1 MRTMFRW
8 LGVILLLLLIFS
20 AGTAFGAMLLSP
32 AMAAIAPRS
41 LSGQGPDLD
50 LIQEAWGVIDQH
62 YVDRSALK
70 TQELTYGAIG
80 GMVSSLGDVG
90 HTTFLSPEML
100 DEQHSFTQGEF
111 EGIGAYIEMRDGMPV
126 IVAPIDGSPAKAAG
140 IMPGDVIMSVDGVE
154 VQGMTVSE
162 VVERVKGPAGTQV
175 ELVILDPDT
184 GDSRTVRITRARVEV
199 DNVTWSMLP
208 GTDLAQV
215 RIVAFSEGVTDDLTR
230 SLQEIEQQGAKGI
243 VLDLRNNPGGLLD
256 EAIGVASQFLS
267 QGNVMLM
274 KDAQG
279 NTTPLPVEKGGAA
292 LELPMV
298 VLINQGS
305 ASAAEIVSGALR
317 DQGRAELVGE
327 TTFGTGTVLNEFRL
341 SDGSGLLLATQE
353 WLTPDGTSF
362 WHKGIDP
369 DVEVSLPENVA
380 PLLPE
385 AAQSMDAQALQQSQ
399 DTQLL
404 KAIELLQQGN

>member
-1 MRTMFRW
+1 MRW
-8 LGVILLLLLIFS
+8 LGAFLLLLIIFS

-41 LSGQGPDLD
+41 LSGEGPDIE

-70 TQELTYGAIG
+70 TQELTYGAID

-100 DEQHSFTQGEF
+100 EEQHSFTQGEF
-111 EGIGAYIEMRDGMPV
+111 EGIGAYIEMRDGSPV

-140 IMPGDVIMSVDGVE
+140 IMPGDVIISVDGVD

-162 VVERVKGPAGTQV
+162 VVDRVKGPAGTEV
-175 ELVILDPDT
+175 ELVILDPDS
-184 GDSRTVRITRARVEV
+184 GESRTVRITRARVEI
-199 DNVTWSMLP
+199 DNVTWAMLP
-208 GTDLAQV
+208 GTNLAQL
-215 RIVAFSEGVTDDLTR
+215 RIVAFSEGVTQDLIQ
-230 SLQEIEQQGAKGI
+230 SLQEIEQGGAQGI
-243 VLDLRNNPGGLLD
+243 VLDLRSNPGGLLD
-256 EAIGVASQFLS
+256 EAIGVASQFVS
-267 QGNVMLM
+267 EGNVMLM
-274 KDAQG
+274 KDAKG
-279 NTTPLPVEKGGAA
+279 NTTPLLVEKGGVA
-292 LELPMV
+292 LDIPMV

-369 DVEVSLPENVA
+369 DVQISLPENVA
-380 PLLPE
+380 PVLPE
-385 AAQSMDAQALQQSQ
+385 AVQSMSAQELQQSQ
-399 DTQLL
+399 DEQLL
-404 KAIELLQQGN
+404 KAIELLQ